1 MPNVEVNGIAL
12 EYAEKGKGQPVIFVH
27 GGSADLRTWND
38 QLTAF
43 SSMYRAIAISC
54 RGYYPNKALRSSE
67 KITLNTFV
75 EDLAGLIRIL
85 QLAPVHLIG
94 HSSPGGFGSLL
105 LAHEQPE
112 LLRSLVLVE
121 PPAFSLLGVDIPPKP
136 VQILRLLISDPRI
149 AMGFVRFG
157 ARGIGPAL
165 KAFERGDDE
174 KGLRTF
180 MKMNLGAEAFDQMP
194 RSRLQQAFE
203 NIGPLKAQI
212 RAGFPSFSGQM
223 AKTIQVPILLV
234 SGEKSNTVLQ
244 GVTDKLERT
253 LPDVERLNIRNASHN
268 MFESAPEAFN
278 KGVLDFLGK
287 HTG

>member
-1 MPNVEVNGIAL
+1 
-12 EYAEKGKGQPVIFVH
+12 
-27 GGSADLRTWND
+27 
-38 QLTAF
+38 
-43 SSMYRAIAISC
+43 
-54 RGYYPNKALRSSE
+54 
-67 KITLNTFV
+67 
-75 EDLAGLIRIL
+75 
-85 QLAPVHLIG
+85 
-94 HSSPGGFGSLL
+94 LL

-234 SGEKSNTVLQ
+234 SGEKSNTVLH